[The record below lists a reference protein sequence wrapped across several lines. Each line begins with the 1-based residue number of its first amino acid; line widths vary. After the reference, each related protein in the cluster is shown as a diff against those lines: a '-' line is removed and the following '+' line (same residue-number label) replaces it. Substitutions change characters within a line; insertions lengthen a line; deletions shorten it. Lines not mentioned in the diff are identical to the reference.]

1 MSLLDSH
8 AHITC
13 DQLFEDLDLII
24 ERAKEAGL
32 DKILCMCTNQVELDR
47 ALKIN
52 NPMIDIAYGIYPG
65 DIESASEKDFNRL
78 ENALEKK
85 EIVAVGEI
93 GLDYHFDN
101 YNKELQQ
108 KAFIYQI
115 KLANKYGVPFIV
127 HMREATADTIQ
138 IIKQYSQTKVL
149 IHCFSG
155 SKETAE
161 ILLKLG
167 AYLSYSGVVTFKN
180 AKGVLDAVR
189 ETPLNRILIETDS
202 PYLTPVPFRGKRNE
216 PSYVKYTAER
226 ICELKNISLE
236 ELENA
241 IHQNYKKLFQ

>member
-13 DQLFEDLDLII
+13 DQLFEDLDAII

-52 NPMIDIAYGIYPG
+52 NPMIDVAYGIYPG
-65 DIESASEKDFNRL
+65 DIEDSSKEDFKRL
-78 ENALEKK
+78 EEALENK

-93 GLDYHFDN
+93 GLDYHFED

-115 KLANKYGVPFIV
+115 QLANKYNVPFIV
-127 HMREATADTIQ
+127 HMREATLDTIE
-138 IIKQYSQTKVL
+138 IIKKYNQTKVL

-180 AKGVLDAVR
+180 AKAVLDAVKI
-189 ETPLNRILIETDS
+189 TPLDRILIETDS

-226 ICELKNISLE
+226 ICELKNISLK
-236 ELENA
+236 ELEDA
-241 IHQNYKKLFQ
+241 IYQNYKTLFQ